1 MHRLR
6 ACYLK
11 LQYVFASR
19 DGRRQSVRDKEI
31 LRLCVF
37 SCVCVLV
44 TCVRWLWQEAA
55 TAFRWIKEQ
64 QESWAD
70 DVDRNATGRTWD
82 GRHGDALWIGSFQS
96 AWGIHCFPTV
106 WIAEFP
112 RVHLSS
118 FQSSFAWLKSQ
129 VEHLSIKQF
138 SQISAFILAT
148 GTRLYNSSSD
158 ALISTFS
165 HPKPNSFILCF
176 NKCWLLKMGM
186 KVPSAKTVSFA
197 THTCLVGCT
206 GRTEEHALTMTWF
219 LKRDQPDS
227 QTLQQFIGFY
237 LFLVHVTTVTHQV
250 LFYSMVM
257 KKWTQISN
265 KKASWHKFTPLAILN
280 LKKEIFSGS
289 GSSGTWSLQ

>member
-1 MHRLR
+1 MRVRACNMRQVALTGSCDGFQVDQGAAGELSGWRGQKCSGEDVRRKTRRRIMDRLISKRLR
-6 ACYLK
+6 DSLFSNCVNCWVSSGAPEQLPVK
-11 LQYVFASR
+11 
-19 DGRRQSVRDKEI
+19 
-31 LRLCVF
+31 LRLV
-37 SCVCVLV
+37 
-44 TCVRWLWQEAA
+44 E
-55 TAFRWIKEQ
+55 I
-64 QESWAD
+64 
-70 DVDRNATGRTWD
+70 TGRT
-82 GRHGDALWIGSFQS
+82 
-96 AWGIHCFPTV
+96 
-106 WIAEFP
+106 
-112 RVHLSS
+112 
-118 FQSSFAWLKSQ
+118 
-129 VEHLSIKQF
+129 SIEQF
-138 SQISAFILAT
+138 SLISAFILAT

-206 GRTEEHALTMTWF
+206 GRTEVHALTMTWF

-257 KKWTQISN
+257 KKWTQRSN